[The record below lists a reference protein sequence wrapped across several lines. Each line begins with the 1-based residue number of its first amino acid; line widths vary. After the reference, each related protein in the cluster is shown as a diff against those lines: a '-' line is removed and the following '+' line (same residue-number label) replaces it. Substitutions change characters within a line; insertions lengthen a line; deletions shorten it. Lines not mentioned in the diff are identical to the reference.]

1 MNFENSKTSEPY
13 RLSLNLADKM
23 DFRRS
28 DKHIDLSNLIIY
40 NTWKN
45 I

>member
-23 DFRRS
+23 DFRS